1 MKSTSRTDDRRKASA
16 TRFSRGTKSS
26 KDRSRKEQ
34 ISELEA
40 IKKNGIRSIKLKMK
54 TLFAGYKTVTM
65 RLDSSCSSID
75 DCFLTVNVENTLMS
89 DAQLE
94 LLNPFT
100 IKIEKITDLPNEPV
114 PLEVLREKCE
124 PVYCSY
130 SFLKEPLYKTEP
142 KIQESSIFLN
152 DVNVFLSGL
161 IDQEEFRE
169 YLYGVPFEIE
179 IHDRNRKPEKILQN
193 PCLFGNDAVDE
204 QISSVNAV
212 SAKDTSTNPFEA
224 RNKLWDPYGVG
235 NLKKLKKRK
244 YSIKNY

>member
-1 MKSTSRTDDRRKASA
+1 VLRHSRA
-16 TRFSRGTKSS
+16 TKSS
-26 KDRSRKEQ
+26 RDRSRKEQ
-34 ISELEA
+34 INELEE

-65 RLDSSCSSID
+65 RLDNACSSID
-75 DCFLTVNVENTLMS
+75 DVFLTINVENTLMS

-100 IKIEKITDLPNEPV
+100 IKIEKITDMPSEPI
-114 PLEVLREKCE
+114 PFELLRERCE

-130 SFLKEPLYKTEP
+130 SFFKEAVYKTEP
-142 KIQESSIFLN
+142 KIQDSSIYLN
-152 DVNVFLSGL
+152 DINVFLSGL
-161 IDQEEFRE
+161 IDQEQFRE

-179 IHDRNRKPEKILQN
+179 IHDRSRKPEKMIQN
-193 PCLFGNDAVDE
+193 PCLFGNDVVDE

-224 RNKLWDPYGVG
+224 RNKLWDPYGTG
-235 NLKKLKKRK
+235 K
-244 YSIKNY
+244 